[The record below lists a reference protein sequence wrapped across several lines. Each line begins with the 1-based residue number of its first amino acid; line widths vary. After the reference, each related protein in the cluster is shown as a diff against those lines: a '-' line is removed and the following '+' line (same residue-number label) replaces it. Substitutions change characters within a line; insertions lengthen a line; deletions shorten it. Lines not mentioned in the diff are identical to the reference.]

1 LFFVAILLAVFVIV
15 PGIAAAEDSTYTTVD
30 ANTAKEMLENNEV
43 TLIDVRTENE
53 FNAAHIEGATWIPV
67 KLALG
72 SAVPFVE
79 YDDFIKEVENSGI
92 TKDKPVLV
100 YCLSGTRSQKASQ
113 YLADNGYT
121 VYNMPGGIQEWINA
135 GYSVAS
141 TFVEVSDV
149 ADCIKNALNAQINCV
164 FVLLEVGNDP
174 EAKDRLDK
182 FNRFVDKMEEIEWI
196 DDGQATYLKAEA
208 ELIRKMII

>member
-15 PGIAAAEDSTYTTVD
+15 PGIAAAEDYTYTNVD
-30 ANTAKEMLENNEV
+30 ASTAKQMLENNEV
-43 TLIDVRTENE
+43 SLIDVRTENE

-72 SAVPFVE
+72 STVPFVE
-79 YDDFIKEVENSGI
+79 EDAFIEKVVSSGI

-113 YLADNGYT
+113 YLADNGYI

-135 GYSVAS
+135 GYSVVS

-164 FVLLEVGNDP
+164 FVLLEVGNDL

-196 DDGQATYLKAEA
+196 NDEQATYLKAEA